1 MPELLVPLVEAV
13 DLKKHYPIT
22 AGLLHR
28 QVGSIRAV
36 DGVSLR
42 IMPGETVGLVGE
54 SGCGKSTLG
63 RLLLR
68 LEKPTSGRVVYR
80 GRDISF
86 VPERQLKSF
95 RREAQMVF
103 QDPQS
108 SLDPR
113 MTVGDSIGEALL
125 IHGVASDKERVAAV
139 AELLRKVGIEP
150 AYADRYPHQFSG
162 GQKQRIGIAR
172 ALAVKPRFL
181 IADEPVSALDVSV
194 QAQILNLL
202 MDLRGEFGLTYL
214 FVAHDLAVV
223 KHMSDRIAVMY
234 LGKLAELGGKE
245 DVITRPLHPYTQA
258 LLAAVLVPNPHRKRQ
273 SRVLQGDVPSPANP
287 PPGCRFHTRCVK
299 TAAVC
304 RSEEP
309 PLVEV
314 LPGRLVACHRW
325 SD

>member
-1 MPELLVPLVEAV
+1 MSELTAPLVEVV

-42 IMPGETVGLVGE
+42 IMPGETLGLVGE

-63 RLLLR
+63 RLFLR
-68 LEKPTSGRVVYR
+68 LEKPTSGRLVYR
-80 GRDISF
+80 GWDITLL
-86 VPERQLKSF
+86 PERRLKSF

-113 MTVGDSIGEALL
+113 MTVGDSIAEALL
-125 IHGVASDKERVAAV
+125 IHGTASDRERMAVV
-139 AELLRKVGIEP
+139 AELLKKVGIEP
-150 AYADRYPHQFSG
+150 SHADRYPHQFSG

-172 ALAVKPRFL
+172 ALAVRPRFL
-181 IADEPVSALDVSV
+181 IADEPVSALDVSI

-214 FVAHDLAVV
+214 FIAHDLAVV
-223 KHMSDRIAVMY
+223 RHMSDRIAVMY
-234 LGKLAELGGKE
+234 LGKIVELGGKE
-245 DVITRPLHPYTQA
+245 EVVDRPLHPYTQA

-273 SRVLQGDVPSPANP
+273 ARVLQGDVPSPASP

-299 TAAVC
+299 AVAVC

-309 PLVEV
+309 SLVEV
-314 LPGRLVACHRW
+314 LPGRVVACHRW